1 MTINTHYT
9 PNFTQLQTLNNI
21 NNDATIK
28 DRNQVEQDL
37 QQSSIQD
44 GFSQNNTQ
52 NAPDFDRLQALN
64 AINNDGEIKGINPKL
79 KKALLIAK
87 MPLKFIP
94 AWTHTLLK
102 RGVLPFFQSHFDR
115 FYHAIHPTR

>member
-1 MTINTHYT
+1 MTISTHYT

-44 GFSQNNTQ
+44 GFSQDNVL
-52 NAPDFDRLQALN
+52 NAPDFDRLQTLN
-64 AINNDGEIKGINPKL
+64 AINNDGEIKDKSQVDKNLVDGRKYP
-79 KKALLIAK
+79 
-87 MPLKFIP
+87 
-94 AWTHTLLK
+94 
-102 RGVLPFFQSHFDR
+102 
-115 FYHAIHPTR
+115 

>member
-37 QQSSIQD
+37 QQSNIQD
-44 GFSQNNTQ
+44 GFRAKTIRQT
-52 NAPDFDRLQALN
+52 PLILIDY
-64 AINNDGEIKGINPKL
+64 KL
-79 KKALLIAK
+79 
-87 MPLKFIP
+87 
-94 AWTHTLLK
+94 
-102 RGVLPFFQSHFDR
+102 
-115 FYHAIHPTR
+115 

>member
-37 QQSSIQD
+37 QQSNIQD
-44 GFSQNNTQ
+44 GFSQDDTP

-64 AINNDGEIKGINPKL
+64 AINNDGIIKDRSQVEKNLIDGENTPEIYSSL
-79 KKALLIAK
+79 DTYA
-87 MPLKFIP
+87 
-94 AWTHTLLK
+94 
-102 RGVLPFFQSHFDR
+102 
-115 FYHAIHPTR
+115 

>member
-28 DRNQVEQDL
+28 DRNQAEQDL

-44 GFSQNNTQ
+44 GFSQNNAP

-64 AINNDGEIKGINPKL
+64 AINNDSEIKDRSQVEKSLASGGN
-79 KKALLIAK
+79 
-87 MPLKFIP
+87 IP
-94 AWTHTLLK
+94 EIYSSLDTYA
-102 RGVLPFFQSHFDR
+102 
-115 FYHAIHPTR
+115 

>member
-1 MTINTHYT
+1 MTISTHYT

-44 GFSQNNTQ
+44 GFSQNTQ

-64 AINNDGEIKGINPKL
+64 AINNDGEIK
-79 KKALLIAK
+79 
-87 MPLKFIP
+87 
-94 AWTHTLLK
+94 
-102 RGVLPFFQSHFDR
+102 DR
-115 FYHAIHPTR
+115 SQVEKNLADGENTPEIYSSLDTYA

>member
-37 QQSSIQD
+37 KQSNIQD
-44 GFSQNNTQ
+44 GFNQDNTP

-64 AINNDGEIKGINPKL
+64 AINNDGEIKDRSQVEKSLASGEN
-79 KKALLIAK
+79 
-87 MPLKFIP
+87 IP
-94 AWTHTLLK
+94 EIYSSLDTYA
-102 RGVLPFFQSHFDR
+102 
-115 FYHAIHPTR
+115 

>member
-37 QQSSIQD
+37 QQSSVQD
-44 GFSQNNTQ
+44 GFSQDNAP

-64 AINNDGEIKGINPKL
+64 AINNDGTIKDRSQVEKNLVDGENTPEIYSNL
-79 KKALLIAK
+79 DTYA
-87 MPLKFIP
+87 
-94 AWTHTLLK
+94 
-102 RGVLPFFQSHFDR
+102 
-115 FYHAIHPTR
+115 

>member
-37 QQSSIQD
+37 QQSNIQD
-44 GFSQNNTQ
+44 GFSQNTQ

-64 AINNDGEIKGINPKL
+64 AINNDGGIKDRSQVEKNLASGENIPEIYSSL
-79 KKALLIAK
+79 DTYA
-87 MPLKFIP
+87 
-94 AWTHTLLK
+94 
-102 RGVLPFFQSHFDR
+102 
-115 FYHAIHPTR
+115 

>member
-1 MTINTHYT
+1 MTINTHYA

-28 DRNQVEQDL
+28 DRNQAEQDL

-44 GFSQNNTQ
+44 GFNQDNAQ

-64 AINNDGEIKGINPKL
+64 AINNDGEIKDRSQVEKNLASGES
-79 KKALLIAK
+79 
-87 MPLKFIP
+87 IP
-94 AWTHTLLK
+94 EIYSSLDTYA
-102 RGVLPFFQSHFDR
+102 
-115 FYHAIHPTR
+115 

>member
-28 DRNQVEQDL
+28 DRNQAEQDL
-37 QQSSIQD
+37 QQSNIQD
-44 GFSQNNTQ
+44 GFSQDNAP

-64 AINNDGEIKGINPKL
+64 AINNDGEIKDRSQVEKN
-79 KKALLIAK
+79 LIDGENT
-87 MPLKFIP
+87 PEIYSSLD
-94 AWTHTLLK
+94 TYRLK
-102 RGVLPFFQSHFDR
+102 RGFTIPSKPF
-115 FYHAIHPTR
+115 

>member
-44 GFSQNNTQ
+44 GFSQNTQ

-64 AINNDGEIKGINPKL
+64 AINNDGEIKDRSQVEKNLVDGGNIPKIYSSL
-79 KKALLIAK
+79 DTYA
-87 MPLKFIP
+87 
-94 AWTHTLLK
+94 
-102 RGVLPFFQSHFDR
+102 
-115 FYHAIHPTR
+115 

>member
-44 GFSQNNTQ
+44 GFSQNTQ

-64 AINNDGEIKGINPKL
+64 AINNDGEIK
-79 KKALLIAK
+79 
-87 MPLKFIP
+87 
-94 AWTHTLLK
+94 
-102 RGVLPFFQSHFDR
+102 DR
-115 FYHAIHPTR
+115 SQVEKNLVDGGNTPEIYSSLDTYA

>member
-37 QQSSIQD
+37 QQSSVQD
-44 GFSQNNTQ
+44 GFSQDNTQ

-64 AINNDGEIKGINPKL
+64 AINTTARLKINPKL
-79 KKALLIAK
+79 QKTLLMAK
-87 MPLKFIP
+87 IPLKFIP
-94 AWTHTLLK
+94 A
-102 RGVLPFFQSHFDR
+102 
-115 FYHAIHPTR
+115 

>member
-37 QQSSIQD
+37 QQSNIQD
-44 GFSQNNTQ
+44 GFSQNTQ

-64 AINNDGEIKGINPKL
+64 AINNDGEIKDRSQVEKNLASGEN
-79 KKALLIAK
+79 
-87 MPLKFIP
+87 IP
-94 AWTHTLLK
+94 EIYSSLDTYA
-102 RGVLPFFQSHFDR
+102 
-115 FYHAIHPTR
+115 

>member
-37 QQSSIQD
+37 QQSIAFKMVSAKIIRKTPLILT
-44 GFSQNNTQ
+44 GY
-52 NAPDFDRLQALN
+52 
-64 AINNDGEIKGINPKL
+64 KL
-79 KKALLIAK
+79 
-87 MPLKFIP
+87 
-94 AWTHTLLK
+94 
-102 RGVLPFFQSHFDR
+102 
-115 FYHAIHPTR
+115 

>member
-28 DRNQVEQDL
+28 DRNQAEQDL

-44 GFSQNNTQ
+44 GFSQNTQ

-64 AINNDGEIKGINPKL
+64 AINNDGEIKDRSQVEKNLASGEN
-79 KKALLIAK
+79 
-87 MPLKFIP
+87 IP
-94 AWTHTLLK
+94 EIYSSLDTYA
-102 RGVLPFFQSHFDR
+102 
-115 FYHAIHPTR
+115 

>member
-37 QQSSIQD
+37 QQNSVQD
-44 GFSQNNTQ
+44 GSAKTIRQT
-52 NAPDFDRLQALN
+52 PLILT
-64 AINNDGEIKGINPKL
+64 GYKL
-79 KKALLIAK
+79 
-87 MPLKFIP
+87 
-94 AWTHTLLK
+94 
-102 RGVLPFFQSHFDR
+102 
-115 FYHAIHPTR
+115 

>member
-1 MTINTHYT
+1 MTISTHYT

-44 GFSQNNTQ
+44 GFSQNNTP

-64 AINNDGEIKGINPKL
+64 AINNDGEIKDKSQVEKSLADGGNTPEIYSNL
-79 KKALLIAK
+79 DTYA
-87 MPLKFIP
+87 
-94 AWTHTLLK
+94 
-102 RGVLPFFQSHFDR
+102 
-115 FYHAIHPTR
+115 

>member
-37 QQSSIQD
+37 QQSNIQD
-44 GFSQNNTQ
+44 GFSQDNTP

-64 AINNDGEIKGINPKL
+64 AINNDGIIKDRSQVEKSLVDGGNTPEIYSNL
-79 KKALLIAK
+79 DTYA
-87 MPLKFIP
+87 
-94 AWTHTLLK
+94 
-102 RGVLPFFQSHFDR
+102 
-115 FYHAIHPTR
+115 

>member
-28 DRNQVEQDL
+28 DRNQAEQDL
-37 QQSSIQD
+37 QQSNIQD
-44 GFSQNNTQ
+44 GFSQDNAP

-64 AINNDGEIKGINPKL
+64 AINNDGEIKDKSQVE
-79 KKALLIAK
+79 KSLIDGGNTPEIYSRLDTYA
-87 MPLKFIP
+87 
-94 AWTHTLLK
+94 
-102 RGVLPFFQSHFDR
+102 
-115 FYHAIHPTR
+115 

>member
-37 QQSSIQD
+37 QQSNIQD
-44 GFSQNNTQ
+44 GFSQDDMQ
-52 NAPDFDRLQALN
+52 NAPNFDRLQALN
-64 AINNDGEIKGINPKL
+64 AINNDGEIKDRSQVEKS
-79 KKALLIAK
+79 LIDGENTPEIYSSLDTYA
-87 MPLKFIP
+87 
-94 AWTHTLLK
+94 
-102 RGVLPFFQSHFDR
+102 
-115 FYHAIHPTR
+115 